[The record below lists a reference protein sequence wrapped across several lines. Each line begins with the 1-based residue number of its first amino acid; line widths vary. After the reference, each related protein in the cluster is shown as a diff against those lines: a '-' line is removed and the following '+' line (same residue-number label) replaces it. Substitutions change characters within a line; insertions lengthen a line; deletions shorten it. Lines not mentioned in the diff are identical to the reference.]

1 LEKYNVT
8 GMSCAACSARVEKAV
23 SSLKGV
29 TSCSVNLL
37 TNSMIVDGS
46 ASDFEIITA
55 VNDAGYGAS
64 KVGDKQKSN
73 NDNSDMS
80 GKHEL
85 KLMKIRLVSSIMF
98 LILLMYFSMGQM
110 MFGLEYFGIFKENS
124 VAVGIVQMLLS
135 GIIMVINQKFFI
147 SAYKSLIHRAPNMDV
162 LVSMGSLASFAYSVY
177 ILLAMTN
184 AQANGNHSL
193 LHDLSHEFYFES
205 AAMILT
211 LITVGKMLEAYSK
224 GKTTN
229 AIKSL
234 MELAPKTAIIIR
246 KGEELVIPASE
257 VMVGD
262 VFVVKPGTSIPADG
276 EVIDGHSAVNES
288 GLTGES
294 LPVDKSVGD
303 KVSAATINQ
312 SGFLKCRAT
321 GVGDDTTL
329 SKIIQMVS
337 DAASTKAPI
346 AKIADKVSGVFVPVV
361 ITIALITFIVWIIAG
376 ENFGFA
382 LSRAICVLVISCPCA
397 LGLATPVAIMVG
409 NGVGAKNGILF
420 KTSEALEQTGKIKIA
435 ALDKTGTIT
444 KGEPR
449 VTDIIPAEGIGEKT
463 LLSIAYSLEKSSE
476 HPLAKAIVAKCKEKN
491 IPFEDIE
498 KFESL
503 PGSGVKG
510 VVDGELI
517 LGGNVRLMKEK
528 ASLSDETISDAEK
541 LSENGKTP
549 LLFSKNG
556 DILGIIAVA
565 DVIKEDSKEAI
576 ETLKAMGIKP
586 VMITGDNLKTAMSI
600 AQQVGIEDVVS
611 DVLPDGKEAAIR
623 SLQYEGS
630 VLMVGDGIN
639 DAPALTAADIGI
651 AIGAGTDVAI
661 ESADI
666 VLSKN
671 SLLDVATAIKL
682 SRATLKNIK
691 ENLFWAFCYNVIGIP
706 LAAGLW
712 IPITGWKL
720 NPMFGAAAMSLSSFC
735 VIMNALRLNL
745 FKIDKNVKEK
755 KQMETVLKIEGMM
768 CPHCEGRVKSAL
780 ESTDGVAEAIV
791 SYEKGEAIV
800 KSNVEISF
808 ETLKGVVEAQGYKV
822 I

>member
-288 GLTGES
+288 ALTGES

-576 ETLKAMGIKP
+576 ETLKAKGIKP